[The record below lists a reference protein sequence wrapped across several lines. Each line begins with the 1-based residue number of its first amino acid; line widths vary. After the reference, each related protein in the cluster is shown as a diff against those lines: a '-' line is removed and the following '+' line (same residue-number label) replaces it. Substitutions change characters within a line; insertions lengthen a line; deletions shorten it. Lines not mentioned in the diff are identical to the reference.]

1 MPLQL
6 SSPLLKA
13 LHGPSLNTKHFGMFR
28 FYQALFVAWGFSI
41 VVPSDSFQLRPPAPA
56 IAAQSRK
63 LNVAIHPIRS
73 QSISSQLAMGVM
85 EDFLSSADTSKRDTD
100 NVKYL
105 KSLQDRVSTI
115 NALESEIEELGDD
128 ELRAKTIEFRKRLQQ
143 QDEDIYGSI
152 VEEAFAVV
160 REVAWCVLNHRFL

>member
-1 MPLQL
+1 
-6 SSPLLKA
+6 
-13 LHGPSLNTKHFGMFR
+13 MFR

-56 IAAQSRK
+56 IAQSRK
-63 LNVAIHPIRS
+63 LNVAIHPIGS

-105 KSLQDRVSTI
+105 KGLQYRVATI

-160 REVAWCVLNHRFL
+160 REVAWCVLNHRFLQWFGLLFCL

>member
-1 MPLQL
+1 
-6 SSPLLKA
+6 
-13 LHGPSLNTKHFGMFR
+13 
-28 FYQALFVAWGFSI
+28 
-41 VVPSDSFQLRPPAPA
+41 
-56 IAAQSRK
+56 
-63 LNVAIHPIRS
+63 
-73 QSISSQLAMGVM
+73 MGVM

-105 KSLQDRVSTI
+105 KSLQYRVATI

-143 QDEDIYGSI
+143 QDEDIFGSI

-160 REVAWCVLNHRFL
+160 REVAWCVLNRHFLYWFGLLFEPGADLILFVSL